1 MDCLTFGSS
10 FMLRGFNSKKEPLTQ
25 IDLKIMLQDFE
36 MTMDEFID
44 LCILCGCDYTKN
56 IGGIGPARA
65 FKLIKEE
72 STIENVLAKI

>member
-1 MDCLTFGSS
+1 
-10 FMLRGFNSKKEPLTQ
+10 
-25 IDLKIMLQDFE
+25 

-56 IGGIGPARA
+56 IGGIGPVRA